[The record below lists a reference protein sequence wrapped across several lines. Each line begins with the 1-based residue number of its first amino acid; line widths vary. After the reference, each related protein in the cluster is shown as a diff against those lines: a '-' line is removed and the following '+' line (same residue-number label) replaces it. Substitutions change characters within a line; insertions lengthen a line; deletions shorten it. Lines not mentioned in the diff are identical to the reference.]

1 MRRRQL
7 KQSVYSPRWP
17 AVTTDKLVGEIAG
30 LIAIPE
36 HVEDHVADAA
46 VAEHDALGSVDYVAQ
61 NSSPTFPLASD
72 VSRLSGSVSERP
84 SSI

>member
-1 MRRRQL
+1 
-7 KQSVYSPRWP
+7 
-17 AVTTDKLVGEIAG
+17 
-30 LIAIPE
+30 
-36 HVEDHVADAA
+36 VADAA

-84 SSI
+84 SGI